1 MKTDSRNWK
10 NLFFVFVILLT
21 ILIATP
27 GLTTEKFPS
36 RQITVINPWPPGG
49 RSDLSTRIITPILE
63 KNVGQ
68 PVIVVN
74 KPGAGGYIGL
84 KSVSTSK
91 PDGYTLGIAGAS
103 FLLYQYTGES
113 KIRLDEFKWIGQ
125 SYSAAFTVSV
135 HAESPW
141 KTFEEFLDYA
151 RKNPGKLKHG
161 TSGFGVVAHILPEGF
176 AKAAGIKLHHIH
188 YKGDAP
194 SVMALASKEL
204 DVSCAPLGSLRS
216 LIEAGKIRVLA
227 IQSEK
232 RSPQYPQIPTLK
244 EKGIDWTAGS
254 FEGFVAPKDT
264 PDEVVAILDSALKK
278 SFDDPSIAESFKQL
292 DFMVERRNRKE
303 WTAFIEQQD
312 KIFEQALK
320 EMGVIK

>member
-1 MKTDSRNWK
+1 MKNNEKWRA
-10 NLFFVFVILLT
+10 LFFSLVAVLILL
-21 ILIATP
+21 IAAP
-27 GLTTEKFPS
+27 GFSLEKFPS
-36 RQITVINPWPPGG
+36 RQVTVINPWPVGG
-49 RSDLSTRIITPILE
+49 RSDTSTRIITPVLE
-63 KNVGQ
+63 KHLGQ
-68 PVIVVN
+68 SVVVVN
-74 KPGAGGYIGL
+74 KAGAGGYIGL
-84 KSVSTSK
+84 KAASTSK

-113 KIRLDEFKWIGQ
+113 KIRLEEFKWIGQ
-125 SYSAAFTVSV
+125 SYSAAFTISV

-161 TSGFGVVAHILPEGF
+161 TSGYGVVAHILPEGF

-232 RSPQYPQIPTLK
+232 RSPQYPNVPTLK

-264 PDEVVAILDSALKK
+264 PDEVVSILDQALQK
-278 SFDDPSIAESFKQL
+278 SLEDPSIVESFKKM
-292 DFMVERRNRKE
+292 DFTVERRNRKE
-303 WTAFIEQQD
+303 WTIFVEQQD
-312 KIFEQALK
+312 KIFQQALK
-320 EMGVIK
+320 ELGIIK